1 MKRSSKKHV
10 RRDWLS
16 TVEKVTMFVCN
27 TIAVIISLAMAL
39 VAVYVADS
47 LLSGI
52 FDLNIFVGLFLSL
65 LIMIVVGGTTAITLS
80 YLWYYLDDS
89 LFG

>member
-1 MKRSSKKHV
+1 MKRSSKKHA